1 MTPKNRRACVVFNN
15 FNNKCLFKGI
25 LKFWSNNIRLILEI
39 NLKDRKSYSFQSVGN
54 NSVF

>member
-25 LKFWSNNIRLILEI
+25 FKLWLNNIRLILEM
-39 NLKDRKSYSFQSVGN
+39 NLKDRKSHCFQSVGN
-54 NSVF
+54 NSAF